1 MNTLNNTDYG
11 FLGLTLARIA
21 EQIKDRYAL
30 YANFRFNHGNNELV
44 ITLHDKLTDADIYK
58 RTLMNISYD
67 PRELCDEVFEHCI
80 NNDLFKIPMDI
91 KLVD

>member
-1 MNTLNNTDYG
+1 MNNLNNTDYG

-21 EQIKDRYAL
+21 AQIKDRYAL
-30 YANFRFNHGNNELV
+30 YANFRFNHGNDELV

-58 RTLMNISYD
+58 RSLVNVSYD
-67 PRELCDEVFEHCI
+67 PHELYYEVFGHCF
-80 NNDLFKIPMDI
+80 NNDLFEKPTDI